1 MAYPKSAAEAE
12 KLGIPLFFTGEP
24 CKKGHVDLRRWCR
37 FKIDGRSYLGS
48 KCETCRKNNRA
59 QHRHKDIGAKL
70 RNRINVVLRSRIKG
84 SKHRCTK
91 VSELLGCSIEDYM
104 YYIEQQWQ
112 PGMAWDNWGVWH
124 IDHIR
129 PCKSFDLT
137 DPVQVKKCFRYTNT
151 RPLWATQN
159 RNPGK
164 IHE

>member
-1 MAYPKSAAEAE
+1 MSYPKSATEAE
-12 KLGIPLFFTGEP
+12 KLGVPLFFTGEP
-24 CKKGHVDLRRWCR
+24 CKKGHIDLRRWCR
-37 FKIDGRSYLGS
+37 FEVEGRSYLGS
-48 KCETCRKNNRA
+48 KCETCRKKNRA
-59 QHRHKDIGAKL
+59 QHRHKDTGAKL

-84 SKHRCTK
+84 SKHRSTK

-112 PGMAWDNWGVWH
+112 PGMTWDNWGVWH

-137 DPVQVKKCFRYTNT
+137 DPVQVKQCFRYTNT